1 MLPAL
6 TETCPASERSLSP
19 AERSSIERRIEESVF
34 HLPSI
39 LQKRANEARRL
50 PKRQR
55 TRHGLIAA
63 TAAQME
69 MNGYDG
75 LTIEGI
81 IDAAGIARGTFY
93 LHFQNRSE
101 AALAVQRAFIAMMRR
116 RRPRGAGQFSAFDAI
131 YFMNVFYIK
140 CYKANAP
147 LLAGQE
153 ALMHERP
160 ELLLSRDHR
169 NHKWALL
176 ILRDLARRTGRS
188 YADVLRSDMIFAV
201 RATVGMADETLREV
215 FVHGSPHFC
224 SVATSDQEM
233 ARVLSVLW
241 FRSLYGRD
249 PDFDHVPIA
258 PCFKA
263 F

>member
-6 TETCPASERSLSP
+6 KETHPASERPLLP
-19 AERSSIERRIEESVF
+19 EERAQIRDRIEESVF

-39 LQKRANEARRL
+39 LNQRAKEAHGL

-55 TRHGLIAA
+55 TRQKLIAA

-69 MNGYDG
+69 LNGYDD

-81 IDAAGIARGTFY
+81 IEAADIARGTFY

-116 RRPRGAGQFSAFDAI
+116 RRPRGASRMPAFDAI

-147 LLAGQE
+147 LLAGKE
-153 ALMHERP
+153 SLMHERP
-160 ELLLSRDHR
+160 ELSVSRDHR

-176 ILRDLARRTGRS
+176 ILRDLARRTGQN
-188 YADVLRSDMIFAV
+188 YAEVLTPDMIFAV

-215 FVHGSPHFC
+215 FVHRSPSFT
-224 SVATSDQEM
+224 SVATNDDEM

-249 PDFDHVPIA
+249 PE
-258 PCFKA
+258 A

>member
-6 TETCPASERSLSP
+6 IESVPASQRLLSP
-19 AERSSIERRIEESVF
+19 DERARVAKQVEATVF

-39 LQKRANEARRL
+39 LERRARAARSL

-55 TRHGLIAA
+55 TRQKLIAA

-69 MNGYDG
+69 VNGYDG
-75 LTIEGI
+75 LTIEAI
-81 IDAAGIARGTFY
+81 IATAEIARGTFY

-116 RRPRGAGQFSAFDAI
+116 RRPRGGSKMAAFDAI

-140 CYKANAP
+140 CYKCNAP

-160 ELLLSRDHR
+160 ELSISRDYR

-176 ILRDLARRTGRS
+176 ILRDLARRTGVQ
-188 YADVLRSDMIFAV
+188 YADALTQEMIFVV
-201 RATVGMADETLREV
+201 RATVGMADETLRET
-215 FVHGSPHFC
+215 FVHRSPRFSHLIE
-224 SVATSDQEM
+224 DDLEM
-233 ARVLSVLW
+233 AHVLSVLW
-241 FRSLYGRD
+241 FRALYGRD
-249 PDFDHVPIA
+249 PEL
-258 PCFKA
+258 
-263 F
+263 

>member
-6 TETCPASERSLSP
+6 IETAPASERLLSP
-19 AERSSIERRIEESVF
+19 AERARVEKQIKASVF

-39 LQKRANEARRL
+39 LERRAREARGL

-55 TRHGLIAA
+55 TRHKLIAA
-63 TAAQME
+63 TASQME
-69 MNGYDG
+69 VNGYDG
-75 LTIEGI
+75 LTIEAI
-81 IDAAGIARGTFY
+81 IEAAEIARGTFY

-116 RRPRGAGQFSAFDAI
+116 RRPRGGSRMAAFDAI

-160 ELLLSRDHR
+160 ELSISRDYR

-176 ILRDLARRTGRS
+176 ILRDLARRTGLGYS
-188 YADVLRSDMIFAV
+188 EALTPEMIFGV
-201 RATVGMADETLREV
+201 RATVGMADETLREI
-215 FVHGSPHFC
+215 FVHRSPKF
-224 SVATSDQEM
+224 SELIADDLEM

-241 FRSLYGRD
+241 FRSLYGRN
-249 PDFDHVPIA
+249 PEL
-258 PCFKA
+258 
-263 F
+263 

>member
-1 MLPAL
+1 MLSTLKESHPGSKR
-6 TETCPASERSLSP
+6 TISNEERELI
-19 AERSSIERRIEESVF
+19 AERITTSVF
-34 HLPSI
+34 HLSSI
-39 LQKRANEARRL
+39 LRQRAEEARGL

-55 TRHGLIAA
+55 TRQKLIAA

-69 MNGYDG
+69 LFGYDD

-81 IDAAGIARGTFY
+81 VDAAEIARGTFY

-101 AALAVQRAFIAMMRR
+101 AALAVQRAFVAMMRR
-116 RRPRGAGQFSAFDAI
+116 RRPRGASRMSAYDAI
-131 YFMNVFYIK
+131 YFMNIFYIK

-147 LLAGQE
+147 LLAGKE

-160 ELLLSRDHR
+160 ELSLSRDYR

-188 YADVLRSDMIFAV
+188 YDEVLTPSMIFAV
-201 RATVGMADETLREV
+201 RATVGMADETLREI
-215 FVHGSPHFC
+215 FIHQSPHFT
-224 SVATSDQEM
+224 SVAISDEEM

-241 FRSLYGRD
+241 FRSLYGTD
-249 PDFDHVPIA
+249 PEI
-258 PCFKA
+258 K
-263 F
+263 